1 LIKIKR
7 EAIKN
12 RLEFEQ
18 MIKKQ
23 NESNNKPAENN
34 KLALEDKFET
44 SNIFQGGRIFKR
56 KIRGIKRK
64 PKEKKKM

>member
-1 LIKIKR
+1 
-7 EAIKN
+7 
-12 RLEFEQ
+12 

-34 KLALEDKFET
+34 KLALEDKIET